1 MNIHI
6 RTVYQSTYT
15 YGYIW
20 VLCTYMYVC
29 MYIYIRTGISLCT
42 NTYPRTCNF
51 IVHICVGLSEDRVT
65 QTPTVY
71 HNVFMN
77 IAMVGG
83 LHVRINSH
91 ESTDIQSLIFVI
103 PEKMPNCV
111 SKMVLRWCVLCPLIL
126 SGFPRYFRHLCGG
139 SCRIKGTFFPL
150 ALTVPF
156 PLLPLPGWSA
166 NKMFNHNQNVGEY
179 PSNVGITRINTKM
192 MLTGREKEE
201 EEEEEEW

>member
-111 SKMVLRWCVLCPLIL
+111 SKMVLR
-126 SGFPRYFRHLCGG
+126 
-139 SCRIKGTFFPL
+139 
-150 ALTVPF
+150 
-156 PLLPLPGWSA
+156 
-166 NKMFNHNQNVGEY
+166 
-179 PSNVGITRINTKM
+179 
-192 MLTGREKEE
+192 
-201 EEEEEEW
+201 